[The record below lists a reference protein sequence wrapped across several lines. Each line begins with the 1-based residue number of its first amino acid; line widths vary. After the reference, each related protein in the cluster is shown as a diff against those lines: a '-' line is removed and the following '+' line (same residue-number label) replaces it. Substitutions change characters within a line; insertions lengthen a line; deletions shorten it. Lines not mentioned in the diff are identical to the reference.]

1 METFIS
7 YFSLVALILVLI
19 LLTWAIILMYEQRSR
34 KMTSRSRLADLR
46 KKVEALPEES
56 DDDKDKKDQYRREL
70 YLEYFD
76 NILGEIEKVQG
87 TLSKMQASQA
97 KKAAESKKRKS
108 K

>member
-7 YFSLVALILVLI
+7 YFSMIALIVVLI
-19 LLTWAIILMYEQRSR
+19 MLTWAIILMYEQRRR
-34 KMTSRSRLADLR
+34 KVTSRSRLAELR
-46 KKVEALPEES
+46 KKVEALPENSEE
-56 DDDKDKKDQYRREL
+56 DKTKKEQFRREL

-87 TLSKMQASQA
+87 SIAKFQAALA
-97 KKAAESKKRKS
+97 KKTESKKKG

>member
-7 YFSLVALILVLI
+7 YFSMIALILVLI
-19 LLTWAIILMYEQRSR
+19 MLTWAIILMYEQRRR
-34 KMTSRSRLADLR
+34 KVTSRSRLAELR
-46 KKVEALPEES
+46 KKVEALPEDSE
-56 DDDKDKKDQYRREL
+56 DNRTKKEQYRREL

-87 TLSKMQASQA
+87 SIAKVQAGLA
-97 KKAAESKKRKS
+97 KKIETKKKG